1 MGGDKKVTKCKNILS
16 IKNLP
21 MGVIKI
27 YNTIKV
33 ENLTKQ
39 FNGFV
44 AVNHISFV
52 VKNSEIFGLLGP
64 NGAGKTTTIRMLT
77 GILKPTSGTAYIGEY
92 DIQKN
97 LLEAKQLM
105 GIVPEMAN
113 AYIDLSAFKN
123 LLLIGELYGIQKKK
137 RIEKANDLLRLF
149 GLYEKRYQRVKTFSK
164 GMRQRIIVAMGLMNN
179 PRLLFLDEPTSGLDV
194 ESVRLIRKLIRKF
207 NNEGVT
213 IFLTTH
219 NIEEADQL
227 CNRIAI
233 LNYGKI
239 ASIERPEK
247 LKHLI
252 KTGISIEVAF
262 DKKVEESRLMFNGV
276 SKVEKIGDKLR
287 LYTKHPGDIISML
300 VKYSQSS
307 ANKIISLNT
316 LTPSLE
322 DAFLE
327 LTKRREK

>member
-1 MGGDKKVTKCKNILS
+1 ME
-16 IKNLP
+16 
-21 MGVIKI
+21 VIKI
-27 YNTIKV
+27 YDIIKV

-77 GILKPTSGTAYIGEY
+77 GILKPTSGTACIGEY

-97 LLEAKQLM
+97 LLKAKQLM

-123 LLLIGELYGIQKKK
+123 LLLIGELYGVQKKK

-164 GMRQRIIVAMGLMNN
+164 GMRQRLIVAMGLMNN
-179 PRLLFLDEPTSGLDV
+179 PKLLFLDEPTSGLDV
-194 ESVRLIRKLIRKF
+194 ESIRLIRKLIRKF
-207 NNEGVT
+207 SNEGIT

-227 CNRIAI
+227 CDRIAV
-233 LNYGKI
+233 LNHGKI

-247 LKHLI
+247 LKHII

-262 DKKVEESRLMFNGV
+262 DKRVEESRLMFNSV

-287 LYTKHPGDIISML
+287 LYTEHPEDIIPML

-327 LTKRREK
+327 LTKKRRK